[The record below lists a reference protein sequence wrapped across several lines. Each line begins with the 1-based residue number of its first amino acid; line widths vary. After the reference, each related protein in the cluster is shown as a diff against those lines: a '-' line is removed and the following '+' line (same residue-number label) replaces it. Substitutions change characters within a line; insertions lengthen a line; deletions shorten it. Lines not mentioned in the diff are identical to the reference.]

1 MRIGITGANGR
12 LGNGII
18 DYLSQEHEIV
28 SFGRT
33 HSNHLWTLGVTPSPQ
48 EFESIDAFI
57 HLAWSLRDRTA
68 DYHLNVGGTL
78 VLAQAAQD
86 SKVPLLF
93 ISSVAAESES
103 SYGKA
108 KLEAERLV
116 LECDGSV
123 MRLGLVPDSNRYTK
137 TGDKYF
143 SIYPNFGFEIPV
155 TTFEQFRQGIDE
167 WIYSDPKQNCMSG
180 KRELLSG
187 KMRSKD
193 LFSNNSKL
201 AIPIPLSVIKFVLYI
216 CGPFS
221 LKARNLM
228 DAMLSVRTR

>member
-18 DYLSQEHEIV
+18 DYLSQEHEVV
-28 SFGRT
+28 SFGRSD
-33 HSNHLWTLGVTPSPQ
+33 SNHHWTLGVTPSQ
-48 EFESIDAFI
+48 QQFASIDVFI

-86 SKVPLLF
+86 SKVPFLF

-108 KLEAERLV
+108 KLEAELLV
-116 LECDGSV
+116 LECGGSV

-143 SIYPNFGFEIPV
+143 SIYPNFGFKIPI
-155 TTFEQFRQGIDE
+155 TTFEQFTRAIDE
-167 WIYSDPKQNCMSG
+167 WIFSDRKQNCMSG

-193 LFSNNSKL
+193 LFTNNSKL
-201 AIPIPLSVIKFVLYI
+201 AIPVPLPLIKLVLSI

-221 LKARNLM
+221 LKARNLL
-228 DAMLSVRTR
+228 DAMLSVRTS